1 MFFLACGTILKKCR
15 WAPHFEGKSFFAP
28 SCRMPS
34 ILRTIVH
41 CAIVSLREI
50 NSFLC
55 SKISHNRDFVRFVFE
70 SPRILPRLLCQ
81 GDKAVCGW
89 QAERFQ
95 FHAKNP
101 CRKFEQRAKSEIVSM
116 RWNACNICLRL
127 TFLRFFQND
136 IGGWSWKVENICY
149 CITSFGVWGL
159 YIKDLVVFNI

>member
-1 MFFLACGTILKKCR
+1 MHQVAKISRRATPVPILAKLGTKRRFRAFLVFVRNLQATFVFSRLRHYIKKVPLSTSF
-15 WAPHFEGKSFFAP
+15 WGKSFFAP

-55 SKISHNRDFVRFVFE
+55 SKISHNRDFVRFIFV

-95 FHAKNP
+95 FHAKNL
-101 CRKFEQRAKSEIVSM
+101 CRKFEQTAKSGTVSM
-116 RWNACNICLRL
+116 R
-127 TFLRFFQND
+127 
-136 IGGWSWKVENICY
+136 
-149 CITSFGVWGL
+149 
-159 YIKDLVVFNI
+159 